1 MIVEQNLE
9 SHMADEL
16 AELLKDHGIPYRHI
30 GQAGS
35 VRVVV
40 PVNAVKA
47 NQLRSIGFRL
57 GHGQGAIRY
66 LLYYQ
71 GRFCGVVM

>member
-1 MIVEQNLE
+1 MVAEQEVEGRT
-9 SHMADEL
+9 ADEM
-16 AELLKDHGIPYRHI
+16 AQLLKSHGIPYRHI

-35 VRVVV
+35 ARVVV
-40 PVNAVKA
+40 PVNAVGA
-47 NQLRSIGFRL
+47 NQLRELGFRL